1 MAKRSKSGKILIY
14 IGEDSRKHM
23 RRVAALE
30 KAASDRANRKAA
42 REAASIQRKA
52 FRKVGGATM
61 QMARKA
67 ARDRATLAKREAR
80 RRGNNKPTEEYNRQ
94 REENARKKRKKRPF
108 HPRGPYAT
116 EKYTSY
122 ARREERSKRLRATR
136 SSPNTFT
143 CNGYTIKVTIG
154 SNPVPLSCTCP
165 DFTQIGGGRNWS
177 GSNAGPF
184 NPCKHMMA
192 VRDQNDQKWSCSG
205 GVCSP
210 DANGPYNSQAE
221 CEAALIPPTFTGGQ
235 CAVLYRAN
243 YISEMRR
250 SSTGALILSNSYSNL
265 IEGTPMGPILTGPVR
280 TVSGGSLSF
289 PVIASNGTFYCNL
302 IGSSH
307 RPSPHVFD
315 YFIINFSFSRID
327 GLPDNCG
334 NAPSTCP

>member
-30 KAASDRANRKAA
+30 KVASDRANRKAA

-221 CEAALIPPTFTGGQ
+221 CQAALVNNVFNSPTGTKFFSNLTDGRIKFPVSGATYYPSGTTAEIRPFGGGFFD
-235 CAVLYRAN
+235 A
-243 YISEMRR
+243 YINGTRM
-250 SSTGALILSNSYSNL
+250 GLSNGFNIGVLNIYGENL
-265 IEGTPMGPILTGPVR
+265 AGNPVPPAL
-280 TVSGGSLSF
+280 G
-289 PVIASNGTFYCNL
+289 
-302 IGSSH
+302 
-307 RPSPHVFD
+307 
-315 YFIINFSFSRID
+315 
-327 GLPDNCG
+327 
-334 NAPSTCP
+334 CP

>member
-221 CEAALIPPTFTGGQ
+221 CQAALVNNVFNSPTGTKFFSNLTDGRIKFPVSGATYYPSGTTAEIRPFGGGFFD
-235 CAVLYRAN
+235 A
-243 YISEMRR
+243 YINGTRM
-250 SSTGALILSNSYSNL
+250 GLSNGFNIGVLNIYGENL
-265 IEGTPMGPILTGPVR
+265 AGNPVPPAL
-280 TVSGGSLSF
+280 G
-289 PVIASNGTFYCNL
+289 
-302 IGSSH
+302 
-307 RPSPHVFD
+307 
-315 YFIINFSFSRID
+315 
-327 GLPDNCG
+327 
-334 NAPSTCP
+334 CP

>member
-1 MAKRSKSGKILIY
+1 MAKRSKSGRILIY

-42 REAASIQRKA
+42 REAASIKRKA

-80 RRGNNKPTEEYNRQ
+80 RRGDNKPTEEYNRQ
-94 REENARKKRKKRPF
+94 REENARNKPKREKPY
-108 HPRGPYAT
+108 HPMGPYAT

-192 VRDQNDQKWSCSG
+192 VQPNISSQIICSIIFNCYNG
-205 GVCSP
+205 ASVFVGTQSGKAYSEIINSP
-210 DANGPYNSQAE
+210 IYFVSVSG
-221 CEAALIPPTFTGGQ
+221 
-235 CAVLYRAN
+235 
-243 YISEMRR
+243 
-250 SSTGALILSNSYSNL
+250 SSTIKYVSQQNVNSHIKILADGKSIAAISNAADATFPIGTDYVSLASSSYL
-265 IEGTPMGPILTGPVR
+265 R
-280 TVSGGSLSF
+280 TD
-289 PVIASNGTFYCNL
+289 
-302 IGSSH
+302 
-307 RPSPHVFD
+307 VF
-315 YFIINFSFSRID
+315 
-327 GLPDNCG
+327 
-334 NAPSTCP
+334 